1 MAIHKFARL
10 IWEGREVPV
19 FGDGSSR
26 RDYTYVDDIVQG
38 ILNSVRVNPSF
49 AVINLGES
57 QTLSLLD
64 LIGLLEGALG
74 KKARLQFLPDQAGDM
89 AITYAD
95 ISRAREVLGYNPST
109 PVQEGIRKFAEWFL
123 QARRSQGA

>member
-10 IWEGREVPV
+10 IWDGREVPV

-38 ILNSVRVNPSF
+38 ILNAVRVNPGF

-57 QTLSLLD
+57 QTVSLLD
-64 LIGLLEGALG
+64 LIRLIEGALG
-74 KKARLQFLPDQAGDM
+74 RKAHLQFLPDQPGDM

-95 ISRAREVLGYNPST
+95 ISRARQMLGYNPST
-109 PVQEGIRKFAEWFL
+109 PVQEGVRKFAEWFVQL
-123 QARRSQGA
+123 RRSQGT